1 MKRKDFI
8 YSYIA
13 VIVFSLVFMGLS
25 LGMEYFSAKMLPLV
39 ISSVVIL
46 LAAIGLSREILARGE
61 SGTTTASD
69 ETDNGEG
76 AGESWHQYALVGI
89 WLVGLFLAVYLLGFI
104 IAIPLFVLS
113 YMKTH
118 GTKWRTAIT
127 FAILTTAIVYGVF
140 VFALKVYLY
149 EGLLFS

>member
-1 MKRKDFI
+1 MKKREYL

-13 VIVFSLVFMGLS
+13 AIVLALVFMGLS
-25 LGMEYFSAKMLPLV
+25 LKMEYFSAKMLPLI
-39 ISSVVIL
+39 ISSVVII
-46 LAAIGLSREILARGE
+46 LAAIGLSRGILARGE
-61 SGTTTASD
+61 SGTTAVRD
-69 ETDNGEG
+69 EADNGEG
-76 AGESWHQYALVGI
+76 TGESWYRYALVGA
-89 WLVGLFLAVYLLGFI
+89 WVVGFFLAVYLLGFI

-127 FAILTTAIVYGVF
+127 YAILTTGIVYGVF
-140 VFALKVYLY
+140 IVALKVYLY

>member
-1 MKRKDFI
+1 MKKRESI
-8 YSYIA
+8 YSYIVA
-13 VIVFSLVFMGLS
+13 LAFGLVIVGLS

-39 ISSVVIL
+39 ISSVVII

-61 SGTTTASD
+61 SGTTTAPD
-69 ETDNGEG
+69 ETDSGEG
-76 AGESWHQYALVGI
+76 AGESWYQYALVGI
-89 WLVGLFLAVYLLGFI
+89 WLVGLLLAIYLVGFI

-118 GTKWRTAIT
+118 GTKWRSAIT
-127 FAILTTAIVYGVF
+127 FAVLTTAIVYGVF
-140 VFALKVYLY
+140 VVALKVYLY